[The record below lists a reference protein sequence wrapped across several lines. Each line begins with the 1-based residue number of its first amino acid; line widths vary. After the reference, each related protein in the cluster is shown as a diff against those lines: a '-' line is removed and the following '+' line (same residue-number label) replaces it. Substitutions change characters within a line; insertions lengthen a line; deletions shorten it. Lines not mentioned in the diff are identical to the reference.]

1 MYLHLWGGESER
13 WGEREGGREG
23 GRIWMW
29 MTVSFTE
36 HLPHL
41 RHHTKCFKFLFFV
54 NLHNDSE
61 SIIFTLYIRC
71 SWLLFPDSTTTTSPI
86 PCVLLT
92 MWFLTL
98 VLLKGGIFVPSFLIC
113 LGWWLWQQSPPV
125 TSQGRSWDVLPLL
138 PASSWLLVLGT
149 WPSCREEPQQ
159 SVERAC
165 VGRWWGQQ
173 PPPPAMW
180 VSEPAGDSTPA
191 AKRPTHS
198 LVVSLSAVPGICK
211 QEQAIPLCPY
221 PSFLTQGIYEQNK
234 KAAVLCQK
242 FRVACYIVTEGLSC
256 KPSCPGSHSKLG

>member
-1 MYLHLWGGESER
+1 MCVCTSTCGEVRVRDGGR
-13 WGEREGGREG
+13 GKEGGREG
-23 GRIWMW
+23 EYECEWLCLLLSTYRISG
-29 MTVSFTE
+29 TILSVLNSF
-36 HLPHL
+36 
-41 RHHTKCFKFLFFV
+41 FFI

-71 SWLLFPDSTTTTSPI
+71 SWLRFPDSTTTTSPI

-173 PPPPAMW
+173 PPPPSH
-180 VSEPAGDSTPA
+180 VSEWA
-191 AKRPTHS
+191 R
-198 LVVSLSAVPGICK
+198 
-211 QEQAIPLCPY
+211 
-221 PSFLTQGIYEQNK
+221 
-234 KAAVLCQK
+234 
-242 FRVACYIVTEGLSC
+242 R
-256 KPSCPGSHSKLG
+256 